1 MARLLAFDREMGSV
15 SILRQRLGLAVVS
28 CLFAGCA
35 HAPESGPSPPGGDDA
50 EAGLRRDNASLRRR
64 VQMLEDRVLKLE
76 HRVDGPGPVAATES
90 STRVAGTKK
99 LPDGRELP
107 VVRLEPEQRDPA
119 LGRRGS
125 RSLPTEAEGGTVALE
140 ALEHE
145 ELSDERLWSDPS
157 GFAVEDER
165 DASGKAYRLVGQ
177 ELVRM
182 TEPDR
187 AKPPDRQ
194 PAGASGK
201 SLQRRYAA
209 AIELYRAAAY
219 AEAEQAFEGI
229 AADFPRS
236 DYADNAWYWM
246 GEAAY
251 DQEHFSDALAAFTT
265 VIERYA
271 GGNKAPDALLKI
283 GLCYDK
289 LGDRD
294 NARDVLSQL
303 VSAYPGASASGIARA
318 RLAELG
324 G

>member
-1 MARLLAFDREMGSV
+1 MGSM
-15 SILRQRLGLAVVS
+15 SIGRRVLFVLGV
-28 CLFAGCA
+28 FAGCA
-35 HAPESGPSPPGGDDA
+35 HAPAPAPTIPGDDT

-76 HRVDGPGPVAATES
+76 RRADIHGAAASYDGSGGD
-90 STRVAGTKK
+90 AGVKK

-107 VVRLEPEQRDPA
+107 VVRLDPGQRDPA
-119 LGRRGS
+119 LEQSKGRKRHES
-125 RSLPTEAEGGTVALE
+125 KSLSLDPVT
-140 ALEHE
+140 HD
-145 ELSDERLWSDPS
+145 ELDDDRLWSDPS
-157 GFAVEDER
+157 GYDVEEPEG
-165 DASGKAYRLVGQ
+165 SKADGYRLVGR

-187 AKPPDRQ
+187 PKPPDRE
-194 PAGASGK
+194 PTGASGK
-201 SLQRRYAA
+201 RLEARYAA

-219 AEAEQAFEGI
+219 AEAESEFEAI
-229 AADFPRS
+229 ANEFPKS
-236 DYADNAWYWM
+236 DYADNAWYWK
-246 GEAAY
+246 GESAY
-251 DQEHFSDALAAFTT
+251 DQEHFSDALSAFTA
-265 VIERYA
+265 VVERYG

-303 VSAYPGASASGIARA
+303 VSAYPGATASDIARA

-324 G
+324 T